1 MLDSVADPP
10 HAPPVPTGTIDR
22 NEETAAARAPRWHT
36 RLDPRRHLAAAIG
49 WAIFGV
55 IVVASLVA
63 ANLAATAAERR
74 GRADTQR
81 LLEQFAAQLHHALM
95 TNIETRLTIMRATAA
110 QIAASGDRGKAALR
124 RHLEA
129 VQAQFPEFAWI
140 GVTDADGRVVAA
152 TQGVFEAQSVADRP
166 WFQTARAGPFVGEVR
181 LHRRLE
187 TLLART
193 ADAGPQR
200 YVDAAAPIGDAR
212 GPAAGVIGGY
222 LAWSWV
228 ERLQRELLGALD
240 SGVPL
245 ELVML
250 GGDGRVIGG
259 PAGWVGRPFAQLD
272 ASAGGRYLVA
282 RHDPHLRADGIALPW
297 SVVVRQPVALALA
310 PAQRAAQS
318 VFLAVL
324 GAGLLAALA
333 AVLLTQ
339 VLTRRLGVLAGA
351 IGSVRR
357 GERSALVVPAGRDEV
372 GQIGIVLAALVDQL
386 QREKGALAQLNRELD
401 QRVAERSA
409 RIERLAEEGRA
420 AAVTR
425 ERLRLAREL
434 HDTLAH
440 SLMALLAQIRLVRKL
455 HRRLGEDELDAELDR
470 AEEVAARGLTEAR
483 AAITQMRDG
492 GVQEV
497 GLGAALR
504 ELLARFTQRSGIAA
518 ELHADVAAAAMSD
531 ERAQTLY
538 RIAEEALRNV
548 ERHAGA
554 RRVTVELR
562 ESGEPIAPRRL
573 LRIAD
578 DGAGFDPAAPVPGH
592 YGLRGMREQAALIE
606 AALSVH
612 SAPGAGTR
620 IELEFA
626 A

>member
-1 MLDSVADPP
+1 MPDSVADPQR
-10 HAPPVPTGTIDR
+10 ATTVPTGTIER
-22 NEETAAARAPRWHT
+22 NEEATAARAPRWHI

-49 WAIFGV
+49 WAMFAV

-74 GRADTQR
+74 GRADSQR
-81 LLEQFAAQLHHALM
+81 LLEQFAAQMHHALV

-110 QIAASGDRGKAALR
+110 QVAVSGDHGKAALR

-129 VQAQFPEFAWI
+129 VQEQFPEFAWI
-140 GVTDADGRVVAA
+140 GVADVEGLVVAA
-152 TQGVFEAQSVADRP
+152 THGVFEARSVADRP
-166 WFQTARAGPFVGEVR
+166 WFQAASAGPFVGEVR

-187 TLLART
+187 ALLAQA

-200 YVDAAAPIGDAR
+200 YIDAAAPIVDAR
-212 GPAAGVIGGY
+212 ETAVGVIGGY
-222 LAWSWV
+222 MAWSWV
-228 ERLQRELLGALD
+228 EQLQRELLGALD
-240 SGVPL
+240 SGARL
-245 ELVML
+245 ELVLL

-259 PAGWVGRPFAQLD
+259 PADWIGKPFAERD

-282 RHDPHLRADGIALPW
+282 RHDPHLRARTALPW
-297 SVVVRQPVALALA
+297 SVVLRQPAALALA
-310 PAQRAAQS
+310 PAQLAARS
-318 VFLAVL
+318 VFLGVL

-339 VLTRRLGVLAGA
+339 ALTRRLGALATA

-357 GERSALVVPAGRDEV
+357 GERSALVLPAGRDEV

-440 SLMALLAQIRLVRKL
+440 SLMALLAQIRLMRKL
-455 HRRLGEDELDAELDR
+455 HRRLGEEELDAELGR
-470 AEEVAARGLTEAR
+470 AEEVAASGLAEAR
-483 AAITQMRDG
+483 AAIMQMRDG

-518 ELHADVAAAAMSD
+518 ELHADAAAGAMSD

-554 RRVTVELR
+554 QRVTVELR
-562 ESGEPIAPRRL
+562 ESGEPVAPRRL
-573 LRIAD
+573 LCIAD
-578 DGAGFDPAAPVPGH
+578 DGAGFDPGAAVPGH
-592 YGLRGMREQAALIE
+592 YGLRGMREQAVLIE
-606 AALSVH
+606 AALRVH